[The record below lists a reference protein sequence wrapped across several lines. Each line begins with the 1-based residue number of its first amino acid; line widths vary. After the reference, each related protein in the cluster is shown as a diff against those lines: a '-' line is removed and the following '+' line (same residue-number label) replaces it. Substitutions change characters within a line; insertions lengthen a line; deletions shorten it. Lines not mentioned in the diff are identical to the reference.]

1 MEGNNMTNEQ
11 LLPIIHKV
19 MDKLM
24 NLGGAD
30 YDSDK
35 NTSKEQSDQGLIARD
50 FGIEEWDWPQGVGLY
65 GLYKLQNFYGDNRYL
80 DFFENW
86 IQNNLK
92 KGLPSRNINT
102 TTPYLMICNL
112 LNSLGKPE
120 YEKMCLDQA
129 EWLMHD
135 LPKTRDHGFQHVT
148 TAIGDRNGIK
158 LNDGEIWADTLFM
171 TVLFL
176 NKMGHLYN
184 RKDWIE
190 ESTRQVLVH
199 IKYLYDKHTGLLYHG
214 WSFPENSNFG
224 GIFWCRGNSWFT
236 YGILEYLDVAKDTLD
251 PGVYNYIVDTFKA
264 QVETL
269 RRLQA
274 PDGLWHTVLTDPT
287 SYEETSGSAA
297 ITAGILKALK
307 LGILDES
314 YAACAE
320 KAVAGLCAQVDEDGT
335 VLNVSAGTGM
345 GYDADHYKNIVI
357 RPMAYG
363 QSLTLIAL
371 CEALK

>member
-1 MEGNNMTNEQ
+1 MTNEQ
-11 LLPIIHKV
+11 LLPVIHRV

-35 NTSKEQSDQGLIARD
+35 GTSLDQTNTGLIARD

-65 GLYKLQNFYGDNRYL
+65 GLYKLQNFYGDDRYT

-86 IQNNLK
+86 IQNNLA

-102 TTPYLMICNL
+102 TTPYLAIVNL
-112 LNSLGKPE
+112 LDALGKPE

-129 EWLMHD
+129 EWLMNG
-135 LPKTRDHGFQHVT
+135 LPKTQDHGFQHVT

-184 RKDWIE
+184 RRDWIE
-190 ESTRQVLVH
+190 EATRQVLVH
-199 IKYLYDKHTGLLYHG
+199 IKYLYDKHTGLLFHG
-214 WSFPENSNFG
+214 WTFHGNNNFG

-236 YGILEYLDVAKDTLD
+236 YGILEFLDVARETLD
-251 PGVYNYIVDTFKA
+251 PGVYNYIVDTFRA
-264 QVETL
+264 QCDAL
-269 RRLQA
+269 RKLQA
-274 PDGLWHTVLTDPT
+274 PSGLWHTVLTDPT

-297 ITAGILKALK
+297 IAAGIIKGIK
-307 LGILDES
+307 IGILDSS
-314 YAACAE
+314 YEECAA
-320 KAVAGLCAQVDEDGT
+320 KAIEGLCAQVDTDGT
-335 VLNVSAGTGM
+335 VLGVSAGTGM
-345 GYDADHYKNIVI
+345 GYDADHYKNIII

-371 CEALK
+371 VEALK

>member
-1 MEGNNMTNEQ
+1 MMNNEK
-11 LLPIIHKV
+11 LLPIIHRV

-35 NTSKEQSDQGLIARD
+35 NASKEQASQGIIARD

-65 GLYKLQNFYGDNRYL
+65 GLYKLQNFYGDNLYL
-80 DFFENW
+80 DFFKSW
-86 IQNNLK
+86 IKNNLE
-92 KGLPSRNINT
+92 KGLPSRNVNT
-102 TTPYLMICNL
+102 TTPYLAIVHL
-112 LNSLGKPE
+112 LDALGNPE
-120 YEKMCLDQA
+120 YEKMCLEHAQ
-129 EWLMHD
+129 WLMEE
-135 LPKTRDHGFQHVT
+135 LPRTKDHGFQHVT

-158 LNDGEIWADTLFM
+158 LNDGEMWADTLFM

-190 ESTRQVLVH
+190 EATRQVLVH
-199 IKYLYDKHTGLLYHG
+199 IKYLYDKHTGLFFHG
-214 WSFPENSNFG
+214 WSFLENSNFG

-236 YGILEYLDVAKDTLD
+236 YGILEFLSVSKDTLD
-251 PGVYNYIVDTFKA
+251 PGVYNYIVD
-264 QVETL
+264 
-269 RRLQA
+269 
-274 PDGLWHTVLTDPT
+274 
-287 SYEETSGSAA
+287 SAA
-297 ITAGILKALK
+297 ITAGILEGMKI
-307 LGILDES
+307 GILDSSYEK
-314 YAACAE
+314 YAAKAIEGICAN
-320 KAVAGLCAQVDEDGT
+320 VDEDGT
-335 VLNVSAGTGM
+335 VLNVSAGTGI

-363 QSLTLIAL
+363 QSLALIAL